1 MAKQIMMKLI
11 VSLFCFSTII
21 ITSNCS
27 SSESAI
33 EYSKIS
39 SSKMDSL
46 NISADHHSKKPIGY
60 KFIEVRDFPKTE
72 TYIINFELLDS
83 NNQIIPASPI
93 GGEGAITMKIVY
105 PELAKR
111 AGIEGNVWCEF
122 QVDENGNPN
131 DIRILKDIG
140 GGCGEQVVIA
150 ITNSKFIPGKLL
162 NKNIN
167 SNYRIAIQFK
177 IFPLIKED

>member
-1 MAKQIMMKLI
+1 MKKIITLFI
-11 VSLFCFSTII
+11 SLTFIISCGDKTQKSSLEELNNQKTII
-21 ITSNCS
+21 I
-27 SSESAI
+27 
-33 EYSKIS
+33 
-39 SSKMDSL
+39 SKMDSL